1 MQPLT
6 SGRLS
11 SRWGDDQFIGYCEI
25 VWMFSERYI
34 QKVAEMGPKQCMGVC
49 EEEKQNF
56 SQGCNEVVR
65 CWPEQGM
72 DGEENVF

>member
-1 MQPLT
+1 
-6 SGRLS
+6 
-11 SRWGDDQFIGYCEI
+11 
-25 VWMFSERYI
+25 MFSERYI